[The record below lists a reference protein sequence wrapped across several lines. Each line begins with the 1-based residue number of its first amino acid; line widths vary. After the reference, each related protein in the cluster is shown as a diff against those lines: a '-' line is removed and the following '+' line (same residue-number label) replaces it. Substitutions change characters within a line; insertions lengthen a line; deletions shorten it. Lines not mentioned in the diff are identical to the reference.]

1 MSTNT
6 DEAAQLLLAAWKGT
20 TRING
25 LPSRCRPADLHQGYA
40 IQDAL
45 LLATGEALGGHKIAA
60 TSVAGQ
66 EHIGITHPI
75 TGGLLSSLIRSPG
88 AHALGDPRDALVWF
102 VNHLSSRG
110 KAIEPGE
117 FVTTGVCAGPV
128 TVKPRQSVIA
138 RFDGYGEVNLRLTGE
153 D

>member
-1 MSTNT
+1 M
-6 DEAAQLLLAAWKGT
+6 AAWKGA

-25 LPSRCRPADLHQGYA
+25 LPSRCRPADLDQGYA

-45 LLATGEALGGHKIAA
+45 PVGC
-60 TSVAGQ
+60 
-66 EHIGITHPI
+66 
-75 TGGLLSSLIRSPG
+75 G
-88 AHALGDPRDALVWF
+88 ADALGDPRDALAWF

-117 FVTTGVCAGPV
+117 FVTTGICAGPV
-128 TVKPRQSVIA
+128 TVKPGQSVIV

>member
-1 MSTNT
+1 MTWLHSGLRCVSTVMRW
-6 DEAAQLLLAAWKGT
+6 LSVVVR
-20 TRING
+20 TRW
-25 LPSRCRPADLHQGYA
+25 
-40 IQDAL
+40 
-45 LLATGEALGGHKIAA
+45 
-60 TSVAGQ
+60 VM
-66 EHIGITHPI
+66 
-75 TGGLLSSLIRSPG
+75 
-88 AHALGDPRDALVWF
+88 RDALVWF

-128 TVKPRQSVIA
+128 TVKPGQSVIA